1 MSAIWHRP
9 LDIEAMNAPGP
20 HINTLLDI
28 RIEEAGDDWIS
39 ASMPVDQRTH
49 QPYGILHGGASRR
62 ISRASSSSRNSSNS
76 MFTASE

>member
-1 MSAIWHRP
+1 MSAILHRP
-9 LDIEAMNAPGP
+9 LDIEAMNTPGP

-49 QPYGILHGGASRR
+49 QP
-62 ISRASSSSRNSSNS
+62 
-76 MFTASE
+76 